1 MALNMSKYKSIIFF
15 FFFFWYYIIMEPTS
29 QNNGINAIKE
39 ARKLFNERRSNLSR
53 AETNEIREK
62 LHKKEIVYSFL
73 KGKEPEGSLTN
84 KQNKVLKNWQVS

>member
-1 MALNMSKYKSIIFF
+1 
-15 FFFFWYYIIMEPTS
+15 MEPTS

-84 KQNKVLKNWQVS
+84 KQNKVLKNIGRYLKNLKKYLEKLQKCQYNITYGLD